1 MLTVQVAN
9 DLFGYQH
16 LDCMQSQT
24 SFVQITGLANPFK
37 AKLTVKA
44 ASKVQR
50 EFPSAPVSYKDEA
63 IVITGG
69 YNPANEDGE
78 YF

>member
-1 MLTVQVAN
+1 M
-9 DLFGYQH
+9 
-16 LDCMQSQT
+16 
-24 SFVQITGLANPFK
+24 QITGLSNPFK

-50 EFPSAPVSYKDEA
+50 EFPSAPVNYKDEA
-63 IVITGG
+63 ILVTGG
-69 YNPANEDGE
+69 YNPKNEDGD